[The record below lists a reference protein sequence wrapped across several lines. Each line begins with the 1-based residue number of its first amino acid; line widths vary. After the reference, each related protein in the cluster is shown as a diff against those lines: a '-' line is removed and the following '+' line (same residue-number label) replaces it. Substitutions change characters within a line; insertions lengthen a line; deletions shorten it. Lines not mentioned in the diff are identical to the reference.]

1 MRKILIISVAAA
13 CIASPALAE
22 DKSTL
27 DHAIEKGIVM
37 SAMGYDIPVTYS
49 DDGTYVA
56 SIDGM
61 GEMPGTWRR
70 DGETLCTE
78 SSMMPGENCT
88 DYPAGKVPGDSF
100 VVEGAMG
107 PATITIN
114 K

>member
-13 CIASPALAE
+13 SIVAPAFAE

-27 DHAIEKGIVM
+27 DYAIEKGIVM

-61 GEMPGTWRR
+61 GDLPGTWRR

-78 SSMMPGENCT
+78 SSMQPGENCT
-88 DYPAGKVPGDSF
+88 EYPAGKAPGDSF
-100 VVEGAMG
+100 VIEGAMG

-114 K
+114 E